1 MYEAQCEMLQVQEDC
16 PGDLARWYRHISKGA
31 WPFSS
36 RDHGWPI
43 ADCSA
48 EGLKV
53 RCWVASSWHVR
64 VLPSPGRSFCKQAC
78 GVVKLDSD
86 SCL

>member
-1 MYEAQCEMLQVQEDC
+1 MLITVSSLCKSDGSATGPCPCGRTLSCLPVQVQEDC
-16 PGDLARWYRHISKGA
+16 PGNLTRWYRHISKGA

-53 RCWVASSWHVR
+53 LPCKEFR
-64 VLPSPGRSFCKQAC
+64 V
-78 GVVKLDSD
+78 
-86 SCL
+86 

>member
-1 MYEAQCEMLQVQEDC
+1 MQVQEDC
-16 PGDLARWYRHISKGA
+16 PGKLEAWYRHISKGA

-53 RCWVASSWHVR
+53 CSTCDPKRG
-64 VLPSPGRSFCKQAC
+64 VLSANTYLVLSI
-78 GVVKLDSD
+78 ST
-86 SCL
+86 

>member
-1 MYEAQCEMLQVQEDC
+1 MGETGIAHCADVHTLVCNAKREVVSQVREDC
-16 PGDLARWYRHISKGA
+16 PQPLSRWYRHISKGA

-48 EGLKV
+48 EGLK
-53 RCWVASSWHVR
+53 AWHPHSMHTH
-64 VLPSPGRSFCKQAC
+64 LP
-78 GVVKLDSD
+78 
-86 SCL
+86 

>member
-1 MYEAQCEMLQVQEDC
+1 MTPMGLQVIAEVEE
-16 PGDLARWYRHISKGA
+16 PKEKWYRHVSKGA

-48 EGLKV
+48 EGLKARPYCPSKLRYVTSKLSV
-53 RCWVASSWHVR
+53 RAEVWDPRHATQASMI
-64 VLPSPGRSFCKQAC
+64 
-78 GVVKLDSD
+78 
-86 SCL
+86 